1 MKAIDEIIND
11 QNLNVTLNPDGVV
24 AKDTR
29 LEKFQEA
36 VAQEKNKDNTFY
48 QNLIHDILKV
58 MEKIEEQMIKGP
70 DFTGTITDSRGFPLP
85 SYLDLYRNQHQIL
98 MQQDSKKFQDFLQYG
113 YELNNSLE
121 QENISVS
128 LKQKIDNASIQLR
141 RINYYFNRANINLS
155 NALFAY
161 IGKLIQ
167 ENPDI
172 TLSYDTLRVLLDTQP
187 APFYDSIENLYYSK
201 RQYNFQSLAE
211 ILKQNNTLKKSG
223 LSTEDTYQL
232 LIDTHQI
239 HKPEMW
245 LALLTPEEV
254 QSSSHQVLDDFLNG
268 CDISTFITIN
278 DFFAKLFDPSYD
290 PYTKLIKRI
299 QKNPEMATT
308 ILERLCRKASTEQ
321 DYNFIADVLTNKNIT
336 IDYNKQF
343 RDYINDTGYTIT
355 SSLALTRN
363 PKILSILMQDS
374 NKKYCFYGYSDVTF
388 ITSYEI
394 DAILGDYENSIQ
406 KFRTQYR
413 DMQNYSAYVDNPE
426 EKLKKQE
433 SFEIPPYATDILV
446 QYMDT
451 LTESF
456 KKRQIPEEMQKN
468 ILIRIFESDCIGYM
482 NLKEVLEKLQ
492 ESQTQENME
501 AIITILQRRNQQGQ
515 IHFIQKIIHWEQII
529 SVMND
534 QEIQDVF
541 TKMQPSKTYTYQKR
555 KKITE

>member
-29 LEKFQEA
+29 LEKLQEA
-36 VAQEKNKDNTFY
+36 VTQEKNKDHTFY
-48 QNLIHDILKV
+48 QNLIQDILKV
-58 MEKIEEQMIKGP
+58 MEKIEEQTIKGP
-70 DFTGTITDSRGFPLP
+70 DFTGTISDSRGFPLP

-98 MQQDSKKFQDFLQYG
+98 MQQDSKKLQDFLQYG

-128 LKQKIDNASIQLR
+128 LKQKVDNASIQLK
-141 RINYYFNRANINLS
+141 RINYYFDRANINLS
-155 NALFAY
+155 NALFTY

-239 HKPEMW
+239 HRPEMW

-290 PYTKLIKRI
+290 TYTKLIKRI

-355 SSLALTRN
+355 TSLALTRN

-374 NKKYCFYGYSDVTF
+374 NKKYCFYGYSEATF

-413 DMQNYSAYVDNPE
+413 DTQNYSAYVDNPE

-468 ILIRIFESDCIGYM
+468 ILIHIFESDCIGYM
-482 NLKEVLEKLQ
+482 NLEEVLEKLQ
-492 ESQTQENME
+492 GSQTQENME

-515 IHFIQKIIHWEQII
+515 IHFIQKSIHWEQII
-529 SVMND
+529 SVMNN

>member
-1 MKAIDEIIND
+1 MEAIDEIIN
-11 QNLNVTLNPDGVV
+11 QNLNVTLNPDGVTI
-24 AKDTR
+24 KDTR
-29 LEKFQEA
+29 LEKLQEA
-36 VAQEKNKDNTFY
+36 VAQEKNKDHTFY
-48 QNLIHDILKV
+48 QNLIRNILKG
-58 MEKIEEQMIKGP
+58 MEKIEEQMINGP
-70 DFTGTITDSRGFPLP
+70 DYTGIITDSRGFPLP

-98 MQQDSKKFQDFLQYG
+98 MQQDAKKFQDFLQYG

-128 LKQKIDNASIQLR
+128 LKQKIDNASIQLK
-141 RINYYFNRANINLS
+141 RINYYFDRANINLS

-223 LSTEDTYQL
+223 LSIEDTYQL

-374 NKKYCFYGYSDVTF
+374 NKKYYFYGYNGATF

-433 SFEIPPYATDILV
+433 PFEIPPYATDILV

-451 LTESF
+451 LTKSF
-456 KKRQIPEEMQKN
+456 GKRQISKEMQKN

-482 NLKEVLEKLQ
+482 NLEEVLEKLQ
-492 ESQTQENME
+492 ESQTKENME
-501 AIITILQRRNQQGQ
+501 AIITILQRRSQQGQ
-515 IHFIQKIIHWEQII
+515 IHFIQKSIHWEQII
-529 SVMND
+529 SVMNN